1 MQSRIARHKRS
12 IFLSAAALAGV
23 ALGVQVF
30 AATPI
35 GTAKNVVNKVYGNSV
50 TKTIRT
56 GDALI
61 QNQRVRTGRASSTD
75 IRFKDDTKLL
85 VGELSDITLDQML
98 YNPNQGKVTGALQLA
113 RGILRFASVPSVKMD
128 VKVKTPHALLGIRG
142 TAFDVLAT
150 SRGMELAVHEGA
162 VQVDSQA
169 GGQLVSAGQVY
180 RVSAAQFA
188 GFAPEPSA
196 EMQQAVDKMVSMV
209 GTAGVSTTK
218 SQSTAAA
225 APAKTSSSNSSS
237 QVASLP
243 KPSDAT
249 IQKVLQ
255 GKNRNNVLLLELS
268 HGTAVIEMLPNA
280 APNHVKRI
288 RQLVRQKFYDG
299 QAFHNVKA
307 GFAAETGDP
316 TGTGRGGSGT
326 KLQAEF
332 SSQPFVRGT
341 VGMKR
346 SRNDPNSADSQFFIT
361 LGNARHLNGKYTVWG
376 RVIHG
381 MELIDRLR
389 KGSPPAN
396 PDSIKGLSVAAD
408 SVKSN

>member
-1 MQSRIARHKRS
+1 M
-12 IFLSAAALAGV
+12 
-23 ALGVQVF
+23 
-30 AATPI
+30 
-35 GTAKNVVNKVYGNSV
+35 VNKVCGNSV
-50 TKTIRT
+50 IKTIRT
-56 GDALI
+56 GEAFI
-61 QNQRVRTGRASSTD
+61 QNQRVRTGRASSSD
-75 IRFKDDTKLL
+75 IRFKGDTKLL
-85 VGELSDITLDQML
+85 VGELSEITLDRML
-98 YNPNQGKVTGALQLA
+98 YNPNKGKVTGALQLA

-162 VQVDSQA
+162 VQVASQA
-169 GGQLVSAGQVY
+169 GEQLVNAGQVY
-180 RVSAAQFA
+180 RVSASKFA
-188 GFAPEPSA
+188 GFAPELSA
-196 EMQQAVDKMVSMV
+196 EMKQAVDKMVSMV

-218 SQSTAAA
+218 SRSAA
-225 APAKTSSSNSSS
+225 APALSSGSKSTP

-243 KPSDAT
+243 KPPNDK
-249 IQKVLQ
+249 IQKVLN
-255 GKNRNNVLLLELS
+255 GRNLNNVLLLELS
-268 HGTAVIEMLPNA
+268 HGTAVLEMLPNV
-280 APNHVKRI
+280 APNHVRRI

-326 KLQAEF
+326 KLRAEF

-341 VGMKR
+341 VDMKR
-346 SRNDPNSADSQFFIT
+346 SRNDPNSAHSQFFIT
-361 LGNARHLNGKYTVWG
+361 LGNTRHLNGKYTVWG

-381 MELIDRLR
+381 MELIDGLR
-389 KGSPPAN
+389 KGSPPTN

-408 SVKSN
+408 SAKSN